1 MRTPRSKRARASTS
15 PATAGAGAAVVE
27 VGFIPTRA
35 KLIEVAAFLDRVD
48 RHGVAGDFRCVALRA
63 AAALLTDGRG
73 RRARRILEKLSDP
86 TTEPDMVSSGKA
98 ALGAWRESLPPP
110 KNGIAAPKNGTTP
123 RKR

>member
-1 MRTPRSKRARASTS
+1 MPSPRSKRVRAETS
-15 PATAGAGAAVVE
+15 PAAAAAVVE
-27 VGFIPTRA
+27 IGFIPTRA
-35 KLIEVAAFLDRVD
+35 KLIEVAAFLDRVE

-86 TTEPDMVSSGKA
+86 TTDPDMVSSGKA
-98 ALGAWRESLPPP
+98 ALGAWRAVPPV
-110 KNGIAAPKNGTTP
+110 PKNGTPPVKNGSTP

>member
-1 MRTPRSKRARASTS
+1 MSTTSSKRVRASAARS
-15 PATAGAGAAVVE
+15 SAAAGASVVD

-86 TTEPDMVSSGKA
+86 TTEPDTTSTGKA
-98 ALGAWRESLPPP
+98 ALGAWHGTLPAVVN
-110 KNGIAAPKNGTTP
+110 NGLRP

>member
-1 MRTPRSKRARASTS
+1 MRTLRSKRARGGTS
-15 PATAGAGAAVVE
+15 PAAAAAVVE
-27 VGFIPTRA
+27 IGFIPTRA
-35 KLIEVAAFLDRVD
+35 KLIEVAAFLDRVE

-86 TTEPDMVSSGKA
+86 TTEPETISSGKA
-98 ALGAWRESLPPP
+98 ALGAWRGTPPPP
-110 KNGIAAPKNGTTP
+110 KNGTLPAKNGTAS